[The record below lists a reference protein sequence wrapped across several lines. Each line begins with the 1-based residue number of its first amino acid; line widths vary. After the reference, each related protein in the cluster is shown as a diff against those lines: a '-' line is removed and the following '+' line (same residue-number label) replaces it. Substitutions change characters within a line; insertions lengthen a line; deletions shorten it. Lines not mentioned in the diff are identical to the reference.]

1 VALFDLPRWHD
12 ALPVIRPLARLALP
26 ILGGKTYRGTPLQQH
41 FAGRAVDW
49 LATRGLLLRPRDLD
63 ALHRSLEARGLV
75 ARLGAAER
83 VASPR
88 PLDDLQRVVA
98 RVRRLLSEVSQPV

>member
-1 VALFDLPRWHD
+1 
-12 ALPVIRPLARLALP
+12 
-26 ILGGKTYRGTPLQQH
+26 
-41 FAGRAVDW
+41 VDW
-49 LATRGLLLRPRDLD
+49 LAERGLLLRPRDLD

-83 VASPR
+83 VASPW
-88 PLDDLQRVVA
+88 PLDDLPRVVA